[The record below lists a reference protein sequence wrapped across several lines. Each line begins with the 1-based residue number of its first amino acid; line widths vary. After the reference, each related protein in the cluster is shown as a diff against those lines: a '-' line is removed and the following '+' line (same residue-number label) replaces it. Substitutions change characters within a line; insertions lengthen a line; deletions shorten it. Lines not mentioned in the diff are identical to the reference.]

1 MKTYYTAYPPRLAAD
16 VQITEQRDGQRTIF
30 VTGSAG
36 VGRYLL
42 LRAIDRQIV
51 TARWDAQGA

>member
-1 MKTYYTAYPPRLAAD
+1 MSRSPNSVMD
-16 VQITEQRDGQRTIF
+16 SGTIF

-42 LRAIDRQIV
+42 LRAIERQIV
-51 TARWDAQGA
+51 TARWDAHGA